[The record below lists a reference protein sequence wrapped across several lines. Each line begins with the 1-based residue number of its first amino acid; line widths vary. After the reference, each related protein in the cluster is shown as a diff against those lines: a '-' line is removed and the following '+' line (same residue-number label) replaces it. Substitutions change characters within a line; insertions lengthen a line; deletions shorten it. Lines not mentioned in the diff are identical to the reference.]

1 MYKSFLCQSSKPS
14 KRAISILIQL
24 ILAGDKHFL
33 LDDTAGYPGIL
44 NAQDSLMNPSK
55 CSNDYLCVSCL
66 TPNNALYRQY
76 SSIKSIKL
84 QTCTNCGRDIDP
96 YIEREL
102 LLVVIDMVLLRSSAY
117 THFLFNRKC
126 YIQALQQRQ
135 EHKTNGGKYGYNLLF
150 NSLFMMIMA
159 IFLKTMIQ
167 LKEKGVF
174 VCSFDR
180 DESCPV
186 INHRQLLHA
195 FLWSVFHLGWL
206 VCTSYVVA
214 RFILSF
220 EHSNGRSR
228 CDSSN
233 RVRFDDICLSIF
245 IPQIFHLVTLF
256 VHMYEDSSGIR
267 LLGSTFVACFHY
279 YSLICIIDGTMA
291 KMNENVNID
300 VLRMRRLRWIG
311 KCMVALTILI
321 SLGVN
326 HCLLAVKEHMR
337 GFTVMSEL

>member
-1 MYKSFLCQSSKPS
+1 
-14 KRAISILIQL
+14 
-24 ILAGDKHFL
+24 
-33 LDDTAGYPGIL
+33 
-44 NAQDSLMNPSK
+44 
-55 CSNDYLCVSCL
+55 
-66 TPNNALYRQY
+66 
-76 SSIKSIKL
+76 
-84 QTCTNCGRDIDP
+84 
-96 YIEREL
+96 
-102 LLVVIDMVLLRSSAY
+102 
-117 THFLFNRKC
+117 
-126 YIQALQQRQ
+126 LQQQQQ
-135 EHKTNGGKYGYNLLF
+135 ENKTNGGKYGYNLLF
-150 NSLFMMIMA
+150 NSILMMIVA
-159 IFLKTMIQ
+159 IVLKSMIQ

-195 FLWSVFHLGWL
+195 FLWSAFHLGWL

-214 RFILSF
+214 GFILSF
-220 EHSNGRSR
+220 GQSNGSSR

-233 RVRFDDICLSIF
+233 RVRFNDICLSIF

-291 KMNENVNID
+291 KMNENISID
-300 VLRMRRLRWIG
+300 ALHVRGLRWIG
-311 KCMVALTILI
+311 KCMVALTILM

-326 HCLLAVKEHMR
+326 NFLLVVKEHM
-337 GFTVMSEL
+337 F